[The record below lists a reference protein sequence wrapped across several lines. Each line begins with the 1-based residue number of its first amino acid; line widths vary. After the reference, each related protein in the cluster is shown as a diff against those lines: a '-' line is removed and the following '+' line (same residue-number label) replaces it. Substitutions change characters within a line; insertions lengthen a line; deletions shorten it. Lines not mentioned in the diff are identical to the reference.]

1 MTSIDE
7 EKLLLESEL
16 WSEDISENSDSDQKK
31 DTQEHE
37 PTNAELMAE
46 IRKNRQLINYT
57 LFFSIITLLVFI
69 GASYYL
75 YNIVISYKAEIDE
88 AFETMQ
94 KIDSMVEQ
102 LEADYGGY
110 SRKIDDFFET
120 VNELKANLDNVNRIL
135 GSLSNVRLPF

>member
-16 WSEDISENSDSDQKK
+16 LSEDISENSDSDQKK
-31 DTQEHE
+31 DIQEHE
-37 PTNAELMAE
+37 PTNSELMAE

>member
-16 WSEDISENSDSDQKK
+16 LSEDISENSDSDQKK

-37 PTNAELMAE
+37 PTNSELMAE

>member
-16 WSEDISENSDSDQKK
+16 LSEDISENSDSNQKK

>member
-16 WSEDISENSDSDQKK
+16 LSEDISENSDSNQKN

>member
-16 WSEDISENSDSDQKK
+16 LSEDISENSDSDQKN